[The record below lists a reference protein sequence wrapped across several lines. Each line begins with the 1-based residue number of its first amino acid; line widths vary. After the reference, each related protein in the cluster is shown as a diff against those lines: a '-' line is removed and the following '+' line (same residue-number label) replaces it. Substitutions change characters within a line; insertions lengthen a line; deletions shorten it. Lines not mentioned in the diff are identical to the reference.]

1 MPSERIL
8 FDSATVRI
16 GHFVCAPDEPHWHT
30 ENIINGTVVVFPS
43 VPVRIHQAD
52 REPVLAD
59 RNVVMYYNDGQPY
72 RRGLLHDRGDS
83 AVWIALKGDH
93 AHELVRECRAS
104 VSTEP
109 DRPFDLDHGPS
120 PAGCYLRHQALS
132 HRLVHDEPASSLLA
146 EEAAITLVRDLLAA
160 EARAHGRTRAR
171 PSRHETERSRRR
183 TVEDV
188 RELLATD
195 PGFAWSLDE
204 IVRRVCVSPSHL
216 CRMFKQQL
224 GVTIHQYLTQLRLR
238 EAAEAVLAGE
248 RDLAMLAVRLGFCTH
263 SHFTENFRRGFG
275 VPPKRLRDADVLS
288 WIARSGLA

>member
-43 VPVRIHQAD
+43 VPVKIHQSD
-52 REPVLAD
+52 HDPVLAD

-72 RRGLLHDRGDS
+72 RRALLHDRGDS
-83 AVWIALKGDH
+83 AVWIALKGHH
-93 AHELVRECRAS
+93 AHDLMRECRS
-104 VSTEP
+104 SLRTEP

-120 PAGCYLRHQALS
+120 PAGCYLRHQAIS
-132 HRLVHDEPASSLLA
+132 HRLVHDGPASSLLA
-146 EEAAITLVRDLLAA
+146 DEAAITLVRELLMA
-160 EARAHGRTRAR
+160 EACARARTPAR
-171 PSRHETERSRRR
+171 PSRNETERSRRR

-248 RDLAMLAVRLGFCTH
+248 RDLAMLAVRLGFSTH
-263 SHFTENFRRGFG
+263 SHFTEHFRRAFG
-275 VPPKRLRDADVLS
+275 LPPKRLRNADVLS
-288 WIARSGLA
+288 RIFRAGTA

>member
-93 AHELVRECRAS
+93 AHDLLRECRAS
-104 VSTEP
+104 V
-109 DRPFDLDHGPS
+109 RG
-120 PAGCYLRHQALS
+120 GQ
-132 HRLVHDEPASSLLA
+132 
-146 EEAAITLVRDLLAA
+146 
-160 EARAHGRTRAR
+160 
-171 PSRHETERSRRR
+171 
-183 TVEDV
+183 
-188 RELLATD
+188 
-195 PGFAWSLDE
+195 WS
-204 IVRRVCVSPSHL
+204 
-216 CRMFKQQL
+216 
-224 GVTIHQYLTQLRLR
+224 
-238 EAAEAVLAGE
+238 
-248 RDLAMLAVRLGFCTH
+248 
-263 SHFTENFRRGFG
+263 
-275 VPPKRLRDADVLS
+275 
-288 WIARSGLA
+288 

>member
-93 AHELVRECRAS
+93 AHDLLRECRAS
-104 VSTEP
+104 VTTGP

-120 PAGCYLRHQALS
+120 PAGCYLRHHALS
-132 HRLVHDEPASSLLA
+132 HGLVHDEPSSSLLA
-146 EEAAITLVRDLLAA
+146 DETALTLVRDLLMA
-160 EARAHGRTRAR
+160 EACARGRTRAG
-171 PSRHETERSRRR
+171 PSRSETERSRRR

-248 RDLAMLAVRLGFCTH
+248 RDLAMLAVRLGFSTH
-263 SHFTENFRRGFG
+263 SHFTEHFRRGFG

-288 WIARSGLA
+288 RISRVGAA

>member
-8 FDSATVRI
+8 FDSPTVRI

-43 VPVRIHQAD
+43 VPVRIHPAGGD
-52 REPVLAD
+52 PVLAD

-93 AHELVRECRAS
+93 AHELLRDCRSSLA
-104 VSTEP
+104 TEP

-132 HRLVHDEPASSLLA
+132 HGLTHNEPASSLLA
-146 EEAAITLVRDLLAA
+146 DEAAITLVRDLLTA
-160 EARAHGRTRAR
+160 EAAARGRAAPR
-171 PSRHETERSRRR
+171 PSRDDTARTRRR

-195 PGFAWSLDE
+195 PGFAWTLDE

-224 GVTIHQYLTQLRLR
+224 GVTMHQYLTQLRLR

-248 RDLAMLAVRLGFCTH
+248 RDLAMLAVRLGFSTH
-263 SHFTENFRRGFG
+263 SHFTEHFRRAFG
-275 VPPKRLRDADVLS
+275 VPPRRLRNADVLS
-288 WIARSGLA
+288 RISRVGAA

>member
-8 FDSATVRI
+8 FDSPTVRI
-16 GHFVCAPDEPHWHT
+16 GHFVCTPDEPHWRT

-43 VPVRIHQAD
+43 VPVRISQAG

-83 AVWIALKGDH
+83 AVWIALKGH
-93 AHELVRECRAS
+93 AAHELVRECRTSLRTDPEA
-104 VSTEP
+104 
-109 DRPFDLDHGPS
+109 PFDLDHGPS

-132 HRLVHDEPASSLLA
+132 HSLAADAPVSALMA

-160 EARAHGRTRAR
+160 EATARGRIGPRPARADTSRAR
-171 PSRHETERSRRR
+171 REA
-183 TVEDV
+183 VEAV

-195 PGFAWSLDE
+195 PGFAWTLDE

-216 CRMFKQQL
+216 CRMFKQRL

-248 RDLAMLAVRLGFCTH
+248 RDLAMLAVRLGFSTH
-263 SHFTENFRRGFG
+263 SHFTEQFRRAFG
-275 VPPKRLRDADVLS
+275 VPPRRLRNADVLS
-288 WIARSGLA
+288 RLA